1 MLVRVLLTAWLKHK
15 NAIAVVYRANNINT
29 YLQKINIMTILIPC
43 ATGVEAVVKRQ
54 LYMLG
59 YGDCP
64 ALNGR
69 IVVQNC
75 TWRDVARL
83 NVFLRSGERVL
94 IRLATFPATTF
105 DMLFEG
111 IVKINWGDIVDKN
124 GRVVVVTKSVGSK
137 LFAHHSI
144 QGIGKKAIVSVLQQ
158 KYGLCVES
166 GAEYKV
172 ELDITNDVVS
182 VNLDT
187 TGVGLHKR
195 GYRTL
200 NYTAPL
206 RETTAAALIDLSV
219 WNPDKMFT
227 DLFCGSGT
235 LPIEAAMKAL
245 KIAPGMDRDFAFMQ
259 WDCVDDDAYD
269 LALEEANDIR
279 VDRPLSIVGGDIN
292 PKAIEIANFHARQ
305 AGVDK
310 YVKFNLR
317 NANEFITKSAY
328 GVNISNPPYGER
340 IGNMAEVK
348 QIAKDMG
355 TLYRKL
361 DKWNFYF
368 LSPYQDFERD
378 FGRRADKKRYF
389 YNADIKCSYYTFNGP
404 KPNR

>member
-1 MLVRVLLTAWLKHK
+1 
-15 NAIAVVYRANNINT
+15 
-29 YLQKINIMTILIPC
+29 MTILIPV

-54 LYMLG
+54 LNLLG

-69 IVVQNC
+69 LVVQNC
-75 TWRDVARL
+75 GWKDVARL

-94 IRLATFPATTF
+94 IQLATFPATTF

-111 IVKINWGDIVDKN
+111 VSQIPWADLIDRDGKII
-124 GRVVVVTKSVGSK
+124 VVTKSINSQ

-144 QGIGKKAIVSVLQQ
+144 QAIGKKAVVSVLQ
-158 KYGLCVES
+158 KAYGLIVES
-166 GAEYKV
+166 GAEYKI
-172 ELDITNDVVS
+172 ELDITDDMVS

-206 RETTAAALIDLSV
+206 RETSASALIDLSV
-219 WNPDKMFT
+219 WNPDKMFS

-245 KIAPGMDRDFAFMQ
+245 KIAPGANRDFSFMK

-269 LALEEANDIR
+269 LAIEEANDIR
-279 VDRPLSIVGGDIN
+279 VDRPLNIVGGDIN
-292 PKAIEIANFHARQ
+292 PKAIEIANFHAKQ

-317 NANEFITKSAY
+317 PANEFVTKQSY

-340 IGNMAEVK
+340 IGNIAEVK

-355 TLYRKL
+355 KLYRRL

-368 LSPYQDFERD
+368 LTPYQDFERD
-378 FGRRADKKRYF
+378 FGRRADKKRF
-389 YNADIKCSYYTFNGP
+389 LYNADIKCSYYTFNGP
-404 KPNR
+404 KPQK